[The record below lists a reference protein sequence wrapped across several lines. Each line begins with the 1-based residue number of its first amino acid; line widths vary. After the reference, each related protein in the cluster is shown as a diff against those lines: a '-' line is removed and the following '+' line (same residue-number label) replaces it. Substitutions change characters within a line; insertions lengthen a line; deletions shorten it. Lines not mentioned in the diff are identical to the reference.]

1 MLNREA
7 AFFCINNSPILLR
20 APEKN
25 LSPALSSRK
34 RPFVVGGGGGGGG
47 GGVWIFSGTTHL
59 RFDKVVVSQS
69 KQKHFDIENIHRLN
83 EIPGRKFRAKT
94 WYLHMW
100 KQHII
105 FSREISPL
113 LWVHDKSRL
122 SQQKLLKWNSLVFC
136 SLRSLV
142 KYFSTLEDKFLTYA
156 RPCNILYI

>member
-7 AFFCINNSPILLR
+7 AFFCISNSPILLR

-34 RPFVVGGGGGGGG
+34 RPSVVGGR

-69 KQKHFDIENIHRLN
+69 KQKHFDIENIHLLN

-100 KQHII
+100 KQHI
-105 FSREISPL
+105 FSREILPL

-142 KYFSTLEDKFLTYA
+142 KYFSTLEDKFFTYA

>member
-1 MLNREA
+1 MIACSTEKLL
-7 AFFCINNSPILLR
+7 FFVLVTHQSYSEPLKKNSPPPSLHGRGPPWL
-20 APEKN
+20 
-25 LSPALSSRK
+25 
-34 RPFVVGGGGGGGG
+34 GGR

>member
-1 MLNREA
+1 MIACSTEKLL
-7 AFFCINNSPILLR
+7 FFVLITHQSYSEPLKKTSPPPSLHGRGPSWL
-20 APEKN
+20 
-25 LSPALSSRK
+25 
-34 RPFVVGGGGGGGG
+34 GGGG